1 MRYSP
6 DAPPVRT
13 YHPAELRPSAQGA
26 IYPRSHPLPGSHL
39 RLGHEWSTGLGPHSN
54 PGHLGA
60 DLGAAEVSQGFSE
73 AIGGPAAQLD
83 LSTCPCCMYA
93 LSPQVRLPGHSQKPH
108 ADQAPSQSALQEAP
122 PAGRALGSQIISG
135 GEVGVGRTHG
145 CQPLDPTVLAIVPG
159 LRRPLCAQ
167 RLAQLV
173 GTSVSPELLPVYI
186 LHIRPPFKLLL
197 SDFFA

>member
-13 YHPAELRPSAQGA
+13 YYPAELRPSAQGA

-39 RLGHEWSTGLGPHSN
+39 RLGHEGSTGLGPHSN
-54 PGHLGA
+54 PGQLGA

-83 LSTCPCCMYA
+83 LSTCPHCVRA
-93 LSPQVRLPGHSQKPH
+93 LPPQVRLPGHSQKPLAH
-108 ADQAPSQSALQEAP
+108 QAPSQSALQEAL
-122 PAGRALGSQIISG
+122 PAGRPWATRSSQEERLGLG
-135 GEVGVGRTHG
+135 GHMGVNHWTPQWG
-145 CQPLDPTVLAIVPG
+145 PLVPG
-159 LRRPLCAQ
+159 LRRLLCAH

-173 GTSVSPELLPVYI
+173 GTSVGGC
-186 LHIRPPFKLLL
+186 RGPPTRVAPCLYFTQQ
-197 SDFFA
+197 ATI